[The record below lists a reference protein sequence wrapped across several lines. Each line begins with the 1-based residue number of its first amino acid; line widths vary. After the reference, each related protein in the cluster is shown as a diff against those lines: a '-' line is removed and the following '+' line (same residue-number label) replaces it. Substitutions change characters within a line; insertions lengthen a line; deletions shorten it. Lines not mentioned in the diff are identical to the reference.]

1 MNHSSLLP
9 QGPCLA
15 ARGTCIIWDLVTD
28 SLNDQEVPLLL
39 QSEDQEGKS
48 CPFPHGTIFHLSID
62 HHEATDRQLSTR
74 EPTELQAPGAKQL
87 GSGCPRE
94 HFQWESHSSTAQRR
108 GGAQARGEGTAPQ
121 HSQLQPRGHTA
132 DIASAQGVMSI
143 SCRTADSQQV
153 AYHSLHPGAWKTVLP
168 FQCCCKTTPTSG
180 DIKPIPREKISQS
193 RMP

>member
-1 MNHSSLLP
+1 MNHSSLRP

-28 SLNDQEVPLLL
+28 SLDDQEVPLLL

-48 CPFPHGTIFHLSID
+48 RPFPRCTIFHLSMD
-62 HHEATDRQLSTR
+62 RHEATDRQLSTR

-108 GGAQARGEGTAPQ
+108 GGAQARGEGAAPQ
-121 HSQLQPRGHTA
+121 DSRLHPRGHTA
-132 DIASAQGVMSI
+132 DIASAQGVTSI
-143 SCRTADSQQV
+143 SCRTPDSQQV
-153 AYHSLHPGAWKTVLP
+153 A
-168 FQCCCKTTPTSG
+168 
-180 DIKPIPREKISQS
+180 
-193 RMP
+193 